1 MIQNQD
7 EFIKVGRLFEP
18 YKGIRDYFG
27 RIIKDEGFAS
37 LWSGNTVNT
46 VRRRMMMTSGEAQ
59 ELNGL
64 FLTKSLFK
72 RAAANTLNYVIP
84 EYIILGRNEDM
95 EEVVEL
101 LLKHVSDNEEL
112 LHVYS
117 IDDYSIVDYECM
129 V

>member
-1 MIQNQD
+1 M
-7 EFIKVGRLFEP
+7 
-18 YKGIRDYFG
+18 
-27 RIIKDEGFAS
+27 
-37 LWSGNTVNT
+37 

-59 ELNGL
+59 EFNGF

-72 RAAANTLNYVIP
+72 RVGANTLNYVIP

-101 LLKHVSDNEEL
+101 LLKHVSDSEEL

-129 V
+129 VWRKVFVYLIEEKC